1 MTKVRTLL
9 EIKELLDDY
18 KQQVKDCPSTRHH
31 YGLLCG
37 ILTGIYK
44 TVDILACNDG
54 YQKLSNEKLT
64 DYVDRFFEEAS

>member
-9 EIKELLDDY
+9 EIKKLLDDY

-31 YGLLCG
+31 YGLLRG
-37 ILTGIYK
+37 IVIGIYQA
-44 TVDILACNDG
+44 VDILAQNDG
-54 YQKLSNEKLT
+54 YQKLPNEKHT